1 MFNISQLASLSL
13 LEIGN
18 DCFGLADSFNLD
30 GLNQLTSVSIGDGSF
45 KNSTSLSLSNLVSF
59 ESLDIGNECFS
70 NIGYFELDGLNAL
83 KSLRIGQNSF
93 TLNKNDKGDNEN
105 RSFHITNC
113 ASIESIDIGK
123 FSFSDY
129 AGDFELKELN
139 SLETIRIGT
148 YNETSYNFYKAPFSL
163 HGTHE
168 TSMI

>member
-1 MFNISQLASLSL
+1 M
-13 LEIGN
+13 
-18 DCFGLADSFNLD
+18 
-30 GLNQLTSVSIGDGSF
+30 
-45 KNSTSLSLSNLVSF
+45 
-59 ESLDIGNECFS
+59 DIGNECFGS
-70 NIGYFELDGLNAL
+70 VDEFKLDGLNAL

-148 YNETSYNFYKAPFSL
+148 YNETSYNFYNAPFSL
-163 HGTHE
+163 HGTQ
-168 TSMI
+168 